1 MSLNELTLMVGPN
14 PSLTFIVDWIVVC
27 VLLPQVVAPD
37 VESLHQSTLFQSV
50 LLAPDAA
57 PHGGR
62 GRVHAR
68 LPHDLDQ
75 LEAEGGDVVLDL
87 VHVVLGHALGLGLPL

>member
-87 VHVVLGHALGLGLPL
+87 VHVVLGHPLRLGLPL

>member
-1 MSLNELTLMVGPN
+1 MVGPQ
-14 PSLTFIVDWIVVC
+14 PLLTIIVDWIVVC

-37 VESLHQSTLFQSV
+37 VESLHQSSLFQSV
-50 LLAPDAA
+50 LFAPDAA

-62 GRVHAR
+62 GRVHAG

-87 VHVVLGHALGLGLPL
+87 VHVVLGHALRLGLPL

>member
-1 MSLNELTLMVGPN
+1 MVGPQ
-14 PSLTFIVDWIVVC
+14 PLMTFIMDLRNIC

-87 VHVVLGHALGLGLPL
+87 VHVVLGHALGLGFPL